1 MSMKQF
7 APFFRRRILNFLL
20 KIVTFVH
27 CFHIQILLPNLLY
40 VKFETSSIVSIVSDV
55 SLVER

>member
-40 VKFETSSIVSIVSDV
+40 VKFETSSIVSDV